1 MKRTFL
7 FIGLS
12 GLLLNACVS
21 ASSIHSEAP
30 QYERHPQLAE
40 LLNTAD
46 LAESDTVFNDPAY
59 AQRFALKHAPK
70 VHKIL
75 ADLQIQDAD
84 LWQQRLL
91 SNPGIEFGL
100 MTPEDGGRWQLDAG
114 ITLPL
119 IDILTRNKR
128 LQVSESR
135 HELWQLMALQELTLF
150 LQDVRKAWVTLVSEK
165 HKVSI
170 VQTISEASSVAHDL
184 AELMYEAGN
193 LTELDYLAYQ
203 SALAE
208 QTIRLD
214 QTKADAEAAESQ
226 LRSLLGLDPAI
237 LLQVPDRLPDIN
249 AANDA
254 DKLDY
259 ETVWDM
265 AQQYL
270 PELQLLTAQLQ
281 LREADLARFAQEIA
295 LMSPGLHL
303 ETERESDGEHE
314 FGFAVSFAPV
324 LFDRGQAQFAAL
336 NARTKLLHSQ
346 AAQLENQLS
355 DQLRRAFILR
365 EQSSRSIQQ
374 LEDSDLPRLEQMLNL
389 AVQEY
394 DFMLRGSFDLLK
406 IRSMALDRQL
416 QRVELLS
423 SFWNSSAEIARF
435 SGQLTVAQ
443 GEQHD

>member
-7 FIGLS
+7 LIGLS

-21 ASSIHSEAP
+21 ASSIHTEAP
-30 QYERHPQLAE
+30 QYDRHAQLAE
-40 LLNTAD
+40 LLNSAD
-46 LAESDTVFNDPAY
+46 DADSDTVFDDPAS
-59 AQRFALKHAPK
+59 AQRFALGHAPN
-70 VHKIL
+70 VQQLL

-84 LWQQRLL
+84 LWQQQLL
-91 SNPGIEFGL
+91 SNPGIELGL
-100 MTPEDGGRWQLDAG
+100 MMPEDGGRWQLDAG
-114 ITLPL
+114 ITIPL
-119 IDILTRNKR
+119 IDILTRSKR

-135 HELWQLMALQELTLF
+135 HELWQLTALQALTLF
-150 LQDVRKAWVTLVSEK
+150 LQDVQQAWVELVSEK
-165 HKVSI
+165 HKLSI
-170 VQTISEASSVAHDL
+170 IQTITEASSVAHDL

-193 LTELDYLAYQ
+193 LTELDFLGYQ
-203 SALAE
+203 AALAE

-214 QTKADAEAAESQ
+214 QTTAKVEAAESQ
-226 LRSLLGLDPAI
+226 LRALLGLAAETT
-237 LLQVPDRLPDIN
+237 LQVPDRLPDIN
-249 AANDA
+249 TESDLGG
-254 DKLDY
+254 LDY
-259 ETVWDM
+259 ETVWGM
-265 AQQYL
+265 AQQNL
-270 PELQLLTAQLQ
+270 PELQLLQAQLQ
-281 LREADLARFAQEIA
+281 LREADASRLRQEIA

-303 ETERESDGEHE
+303 ETERESDGERQH
-314 FGFAVSFAPV
+314 GFAVSLAPV
-324 LFDRGQAQFAAL
+324 LFDRGQARFAAL
-336 NARTKLLHSQ
+336 NARTSLLQSQ

-355 DQLRRAFILR
+355 DQLRRAFIQR

-374 LEDSDLPRLEQMLNL
+374 LENTDLPRLEQMLNL

-435 SGQLTVAQ
+435 SGQFTVAQ